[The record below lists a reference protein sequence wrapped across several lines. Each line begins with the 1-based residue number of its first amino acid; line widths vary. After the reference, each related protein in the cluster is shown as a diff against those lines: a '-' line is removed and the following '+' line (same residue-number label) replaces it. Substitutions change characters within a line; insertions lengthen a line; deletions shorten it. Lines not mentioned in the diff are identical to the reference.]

1 MLDDIGITAGEIWHY
16 LEKHKEASVGKLT
29 QELKRTERLILL
41 GLGWLAREGKLNTE
55 KRQRATY
62 FILNPESTADNGE
75 NAAE

>member
-16 LEKHKEASVGKLT
+16 LKKHEEASVGKLT
-29 QELKRTERLILL
+29 QELKKTERLVLL
-41 GLGWLAREGKLNTE
+41 GIGWLAREGKLNIQ

-62 FILNPESTADNGE
+62 FMLNTASTADNGE

>member
-16 LEKHKEASVGKLT
+16 LDENSEASIGKLT
-29 QELKRTERLILL
+29 QELKQTDRMILL
-41 GLGWLAREGKLNTE
+41 GLGWLAREGKLDTI

-62 FILNPESTADNGE
+62 FTLNNTFAVEDEE